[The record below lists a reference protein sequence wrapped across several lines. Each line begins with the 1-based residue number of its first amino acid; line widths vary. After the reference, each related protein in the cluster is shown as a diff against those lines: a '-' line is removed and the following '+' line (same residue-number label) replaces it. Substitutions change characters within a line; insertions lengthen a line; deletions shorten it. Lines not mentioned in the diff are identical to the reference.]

1 MKCCRLSGDRPLA
14 LALLSGGLDSLLAAM
29 LVLEQNVD
37 VEAINFMTPFYIGEL
52 ESIRWFSRTF
62 KIKVH
67 RVFLGDEYLRMVI
80 NPPHGY
86 GSQMNP
92 CIDCRILMFKKAGE
106 IAERIGADF
115 IVTGE
120 VIDERPFS
128 QRRNV
133 MLLIEREAGLEGKVL
148 RPLSAKLLPETE
160 AEKTGLIDRSR
171 LLAIRGRRRHPQIKL
186 AEKLGLKRYPTP
198 SGGCLLTDPEFSRRL
213 KDHLKHEGKLT
224 LTDVALLRV
233 GRHFRID
240 GAKIIVGR
248 NKRENDRLLTLA
260 KLHGFTYMKAAEYKG
275 PLTLCIGCINMNMLM
290 RAAEI
295 TVRYSDS
302 PKDTPVKIM
311 VKKDERREII
321 MAKAIGPDE
330 LENLR
335 I

>member
-1 MKCCRLSGDRPLA
+1 MA
-14 LALLSGGLDSLLAAM
+14 LVLFSGGLDSLLAAM
-29 LVLEQNVD
+29 LVLEQNID
-37 VEAINFMTPFYIGEL
+37 VEAVNFMTPFYIGEL
-52 ESIRWFSRTF
+52 ESIKWFSRTF

-67 RVFLGDEYLRMVI
+67 RVFLGDEYLRIVVD
-80 NPPHGY
+80 PPHGY

-92 CIDCRILMFKKAGE
+92 CIDCRILMFKKARE

-120 VIDERPFS
+120 VLDERPFS
-128 QRRNV
+128 QRRNA

-160 AEKTGLIDRSR
+160 AEKAGLIDRSR
-171 LLAIRGRRRHPQIKL
+171 LLAIRGRRRRPQIKL

-213 KDHLKHEGKLT
+213 RDHLEHEGKLT

-248 NKRENDRLLTLA
+248 NKRENDRLLSLA
-260 KLHGFTYMKAAEYKG
+260 RLHGFVYMKTIEYKG
-275 PLTLCIGCINMNMLM
+275 PVTLCLGRINRNVLTK
-290 RAAEI
+290 AAEI
-295 TVRYSDS
+295 TVQYSDS

-311 VKKDERREII
+311 VIKDGRGEII
-321 MAKAIGPDE
+321 TARAINVDE
-330 LENLR
+330 LESLR

>member
-1 MKCCRLSGDRPLA
+1 V
-14 LALLSGGLDSLLAAM
+14 LLSGGLDSLLAAM
-29 LVLEQNVD
+29 LVLEQNID
-37 VEAINFMTPFYIGEL
+37 VEAVNFMTPFYIGEL
-52 ESIRWFSRTF
+52 ESIKWFSRTF

-67 RVFLGDEYLRMVI
+67 RVFLGDEYLRIVVD
-80 NPPHGY
+80 PPHGY

-92 CIDCRILMFKKAGE
+92 CIDCRILMFKKARE

-120 VIDERPFS
+120 VLDERPFS
-128 QRRNV
+128 QRRNA

-160 AEKTGLIDRSR
+160 AEKAGLIDRSR
-171 LLAIRGRRRHPQIKL
+171 LLAIRGRRRRPQIKL

-213 KDHLKHEGKLT
+213 RDHLEHEGKLT

-248 NKRENDRLLTLA
+248 NKRENDRLLSLA
-260 KLHGFTYMKAAEYKG
+260 RLHGFVYMKTAEYKG
-275 PLTLCIGCINMNMLM
+275 PVTLCLGHTNRNVLTK
-290 RAAEI
+290 AAEI
-295 TVRYSDS
+295 TVQYSDS
-302 PKDTPVKIM
+302 PKNTPVKVTVI
-311 VKKDERREII
+311 KDGREETI
-321 MAKAIGPDE
+321 MAKAINIDE

>member
-1 MKCCRLSGDRPLA
+1 MKCCWLSRNRPLA
-14 LALLSGGLDSLLAAM
+14 LALLSGGLDSLLATM

-67 RVFLGDEYLRMVI
+67 RVFLGDEYLRIVVD
-80 NPPHGY
+80 PPHGY

-92 CIDCRILMFKKAGE
+92 CIDCRILMFKKARE
-106 IAERIGADF
+106 IAEKVGADF

-120 VIDERPFS
+120 VLDERPFS

-160 AEKTGLIDRSR
+160 AEKAGLIDRSK
-171 LLAIRGRRRHPQIKL
+171 LLAIRGRRRRPQIEL
-186 AEKLGLKRYPTP
+186 AEKLGLKKYPTP

-213 KDHLKHEGKLT
+213 RDHLEHEGKLT
-224 LTDVALLRV
+224 LTDVALLKV

-240 GAKIIVGR
+240 RAKIIVGR
-248 NKRENDRLLTLA
+248 NKRENERLLSLA
-260 KLHGFTYMKAAEYKG
+260 RLHGFTYMKTAEYKG
-275 PLTLCIGCINMNMLM
+275 PVTLCLGRTNRNVLTK
-290 RAAEI
+290 AAEI
-295 TVRYSDS
+295 TVQYSDS
-302 PKDTPVKIM
+302 PKDTPVRVM
-311 VKKDERREII
+311 VIKDGIGEII
-321 MAKAIGPDE
+321 TARAINIDE
-330 LENLR
+330 LEILR